1 MSRRHTLHYA
11 GTPAKVASR
20 GQRVSRHYA
29 GRVAID
35 LHTHSTASDGT
46 EAPAVVVQRAVEAG
60 VTTVALTDH
69 DTTLGWDE
77 AADAAREHGIRL
89 VRGIEVSCSRRGKSI
104 HLLAYLPDPD
114 DAELVDELARARD
127 SRDTRLD
134 RMVAL
139 MAADGIPVTV
149 ESVRAEVEDGATA
162 GRPHIADALVTAGVI
177 EHRDEA
183 FARWLGIGSPYY
195 VAHYAPDP
203 VRAIGLVRAAG
214 GVPVVAHP
222 WSGTRGRVV
231 GDALVEELADA
242 GLAGL
247 EVHHRD
253 HTPDAVRHLTALAR
267 SLGLLATGSSD
278 YHGEGK
284 LNRLGE
290 NTTSPAVLEAIEGL
304 ATGSVVV
311 EP

>member
-1 MSRRHTLHYA
+1 
-11 GTPAKVASR
+11 
-20 GQRVSRHYA
+20 
-29 GRVAID
+29 VAID

-46 EAPAVVVQRAVEAG
+46 EAPSVVVQRAVEAG
-60 VTTVALTDH
+60 LTTVALTDH

-77 AADAAREHGIRL
+77 AADAARAHGIRL
-89 VRGIEVSCSRRGKSI
+89 VRGIEVSCRRRGRSI
-104 HLLAYLPDPD
+104 HLLAYLPDPA
-114 DAELVDELARARD
+114 DAELVAELERARD

-134 RMVAL
+134 RMVGL

-149 ESVRAEVEDGATA
+149 ESVRAEVDEGATA
-162 GRPHIADALVTAGVI
+162 GRPHIADALVTAGVV

-183 FARWLGIGSPYY
+183 FARWLGNDGPYY
-195 VAHYAPDP
+195 VGHYAPDP
-203 VRAIGLVRAAG
+203 VRAVELVRAAG
-214 GVPVVAHP
+214 GVPVIAHP
-222 WSGTRGRVV
+222 WSRTRGRVLE
-231 GDALVEELADA
+231 DALVEEMAAA

-247 EVHHRD
+247 EVRHRD
-253 HTPDAVRHLTALAR
+253 HDPEAVRHLSALAR

-290 NTTSPAVLEAIEGL
+290 HTTDPAVLEAIEGQ
-304 ATGSVVV
+304 AWGSAVV

>member
-1 MSRRHTLHYA
+1 
-11 GTPAKVASR
+11 
-20 GQRVSRHYA
+20 
-29 GRVAID
+29 
-35 LHTHSTASDGT
+35 
-46 EAPAVVVQRAVEAG
+46 VVQRAVEAG

>member
-1 MSRRHTLHYA
+1 MP
-11 GTPAKVASR
+11 GKVASPGR
-20 GQRVSRHYA
+20 RLARHYA
-29 GRVAID
+29 GGVAID

-46 EAPAVVVQRAVEAG
+46 EAPSVVVERAVEAG
-60 VTTVALTDH
+60 LTTVALTDH
-69 DTTLGWDE
+69 DTTLGW
-77 AADAAREHGIRL
+77 AQASDAARAHGIRL
-89 VRGIEVSCSRRGKSI
+89 VPGIEVSCSRWGKSI
-104 HLLAYLPDPD
+104 HLLAYLPDPE
-114 DAELVDELARARD
+114 DADLVADLARARV

-139 MAADGIPVTV
+139 MAADGIPVTL

-162 GRPHIADALVTAGVI
+162 GRPHIADALVTAGVVD
-177 EHRDEA
+177 HRDEA
-183 FARWLGIGSPYY
+183 FAEWLGNDSPYY
-195 VAHYAPDP
+195 VSHYAPDP

-214 GVPVVAHP
+214 GVPVIAHP

-231 GDALVEELADA
+231 GDALVEELAGA

-253 HTPDAVRHLTALAR
+253 HTPEDVRHLTALAH
-267 SLGLLATGSSD
+267 SLDLLVTGSSD

-290 NTTSPAVLEAIEGL
+290 NTTAPEVLEAIVGL
-304 ATGSVVV
+304 ASGAAVV

>member
-11 GTPAKVASR
+11 GMPAKVASPGR
-20 GQRVSRHYA
+20 GVARHYA

-46 EAPAVVVQRAVEAG
+46 EAPAVVVERAVEAG
-60 VTTVALTDH
+60 LTTLALTDH
-69 DTTLGWDE
+69 DTTKGWAE
-77 AADAAREHGIRL
+77 AGDAAREHGIRL
-89 VRGIEVSCSRRGKSI
+89 VPGIEVSCARRYRSI
-104 HLLAYLPDPD
+104 HLLAYLPDPHD
-114 DAELVDELARARD
+114 PDLVGELERARH

-134 RMVAL
+134 RMVGL

-149 ESVRAEVEDGATA
+149 ESVRAQVEPGATA
-162 GRPHIADALVTAGVI
+162 GRPHIADALVTAGVVA
-177 EHRDEA
+177 HRDEA
-183 FARWLGIGSPYY
+183 FARWLGNDSPYY
-195 VAHYAPDP
+195 VSHYAPDP
-203 VRAIGLVRAAG
+203 VRAVELVRAAG
-214 GVPVVAHP
+214 GVPVIAHP

-231 GDALVEELADA
+231 SDALLEELATA
-242 GLAGL
+242 GLAGI
-247 EVHHRD
+247 EVRHRD
-253 HTPDAVRHLTALAR
+253 HSADAVRHLGALAR

-290 NTTSPAVLEAIEGL
+290 NTTGPDVLAAIEEQ
-304 ATGSVVV
+304 ATGTAVV

>member
-1 MSRRHTLHYA
+1 MPATTLA
-11 GTPAKVASR
+11 
-20 GQRVSRHYA
+20 
-29 GRVAID
+29 RVAID
-35 LHTHSTASDGT
+35 LHTHSAASDGT
-46 EAPAVVVQRAVEAG
+46 EAPAVVVRRAVEAG
-60 VTTVALTDH
+60 LTTVALTDH

-114 DAELVDELARARD
+114 HLELAAELTRARV
-127 SRDTRLD
+127 SRATRLD

-139 MAADGIPVTV
+139 MAADGIPVTP
-149 ESVRAEVEDGATA
+149 ESVRAEVEEGATA

-183 FARWLGIGSPYY
+183 FAQWLGNDSPYY
-195 VAHYAPDP
+195 VSHYAPDP
-203 VRAIGLVRAAG
+203 VRAVGLVRAAG
-214 GVPVVAHP
+214 GVPVIAHP

-231 GDALVEELADA
+231 GDTLVEELADA

-247 EVHHRD
+247 EVNHRD
-253 HTPDAVRHLTALAR
+253 HDEDAVRHLTELAR
-267 SLGLLATGSSD
+267 SLDLLVTGSSD
-278 YHGEGK
+278 YHGAGK

-290 NTTSPAVLEAIEGL
+290 HTTAPAVLEAIMGMS
-304 ATGSVVV
+304 TGSAVV
-311 EP
+311 EM